1 MPTGCRPKTSSTR
14 FREAA
19 MKAKAIV
26 ILSLVLFTTTACSH
40 RIYGTVLPQADG
52 SYKAIGSAKK
62 EPEAFKMVQ
71 SDAKTTCKKEGDLQ
85 FYSIDQKSKYVGP
98 KLTDGTETG
107 MKGLALKLAE
117 AAAKNNTQ
125 YNYTVEMLFKCR

>member
-1 MPTGCRPKTSSTR
+1 
-14 FREAA
+14 
-19 MKAKAIV
+19 MKAKSII

-62 EPEAFKMVQ
+62 EPEAFKIVE
-71 SDAKTTCKKEGDLQ
+71 SDAKTTCKKEGYYN
-85 FYSIDQKSKYVGP
+85 FYSIDQTSKYVGP
-98 KLTDGTETG
+98 KLTDGNEKG

-125 YNYTVEMLFKCR
+125 YNYTVEMVFKCR